1 VQIVVV
7 FVDAIGGSHRIRGLG
22 REGGA
27 ARAEARRGGARGGG
41 AARAHSVV
49 IVEPHGAERRERR
62 IDERRLA
69 VEVLCAAVDRGGRLG
84 RRARVAQRGDR
95 RNVEVARTEE
105 VELGEV
111 VITLS
116 CSETNAGAAAAR
128 MGPRP
133 PREQPRAN
141 ASP

>member
-1 VQIVVV
+1 M
-7 FVDAIGGSHRIRGLG
+7 
-22 REGGA
+22 GGA
-27 ARAEARRGGARGGG
+27 ARTEARRGGARGGG

-49 IVEPHGAERRERR
+49 IVEPHGAERR
-62 IDERRLA
+62 ERRLA